1 MQLADLGLPDFIGAL
16 VGFTLTLMV
25 FSYIFGDN
33 LLFRLA
39 LNVFIG
45 VAAGYAAVVA
55 WYNVIWPQ
63 LMLPLISGTQS
74 ERLFALFP
82 LALSGILLL
91 KLSTRLPHFFNVA
104 MAYLVGVGVAAAIG
118 GAVLGTLFPQ
128 VGATINLFDIQA
140 ASAAS
145 AAGGPPLVE
154 QLGRGAV
161 ILVGTLASLIYFHY
175 GARSRPGEPT
185 KRPEWLE
192 SLGWVGQ
199 VFIAITFGTL
209 FAGVY
214 SAALTALIER
224 LHFLGDVIFSLAG
237 LR

>member
-1 MQLADLGLPDFIGAL
+1 MELANLGLPDFIGAL

-25 FSYIFGDN
+25 FSYVFGDN

-39 LNVFIG
+39 LNIFIG

-63 LMLPLISGTQS
+63 LMLPLISGTQA

-82 LALSGILLL
+82 LVLSGLLLL
-91 KLSTRLPHFFNVA
+91 KLSTRLTHLGSA
-104 MAYLVGVGVAAAIG
+104 AIAYLVGVGVAAAIG

-128 VGATINLFDIQA
+128 VSASINLFDMGA
-140 ASAAS
+140 ASTVEGAS
-145 AAGGPPLVE
+145 SLERLA
-154 QLGRGAV
+154 RGSV
-161 ILVGTLASLIYFHY
+161 ILVGTLTSLIYFHY
-175 GARSRPGEPT
+175 GARPRPGEPS

-199 VFIAITFGTL
+199 VFIAITFGAL

-224 LHFLGDVIFSLAG
+224 LHFLGDVIISLIG

>member
-1 MQLADLGLPDFIGAL
+1 MQLANLGLPDFVGAL

-63 LMLPLISGTQS
+63 LMLPLISGSQA

-82 LALSGILLL
+82 LILSGLLLL
-91 KLSTRLPHFFNVA
+91 KLSTRLTHLGSVA
-104 MAYLVGVGVAAAIG
+104 IAYLVGVGVAAAIG

-128 VGATINLFDIQA
+128 VGASINLFDMQ
-140 ASAAS
+140 AAS
-145 AAGGPPLVE
+145 AAGGVSSLDR
-154 QLGRGAV
+154 LARGSI
-161 ILVGTLASLIYFHY
+161 ILVGTLTSLIYFHY
-175 GARSRPGEPT
+175 GARSRPGET
-185 KRPEWLE
+185 SKRPEWLE

-224 LHFLGDVIFSLAG
+224 LHFLGDVIFSLVG

>member
-74 ERLFALFP
+74 ERLFALTP
-82 LALSGILLL
+82 LFLSGLLLL
-91 KLSTRLPHFFNVA
+91 KLSTRLTHLGSA
-104 MAYLVGVGVAAAIG
+104 AIAYLVGVGVAAAIG
-118 GAVLGTLFPQ
+118 GAALGTLFPQ
-128 VGATINLFDIQA
+128 VGASINLFDMQ
-140 ASAAS
+140 AAS
-145 AAGGPPLVE
+145 AAGGASSLE
-154 QLGRGAV
+154 RLARGAV
-161 ILVGTLASLIYFHY
+161 ILVGTLTSLIYFHY
-175 GARSRPGEPT
+175 GARARPGELS

-199 VFIAITFGTL
+199 VFIAITIGTL

-224 LHFLGDVIFSLAG
+224 LHFLGDVIFSLVG